1 MNVDGQIL
9 LWIQNNV
16 RSETLTPIVLWLTNS
31 IPYAAGLFVVL
42 LFFRKT
48 RKFAIFALSG
58 LAVCLVC
65 NAYVVKP
72 LFARPRPFASVAGLQ
87 RIGPMPGGSSF
98 PSSHTTAVFALAWMS
113 VWCRKRY
120 WIAPLFVYACLV
132 AATRLYLGVHYPT
145 DILGGIVVAGV
156 LSYLTY
162 KCLSWISNKY
172 IYCL

>member
-98 PSSHTTAVFALAWMS
+98 HQSYDRCLCAGMDE
-113 VWCRKRY
+113 
-120 WIAPLFVYACLV
+120 CLV
-132 AATRLYLGVHYPT
+132 QEKILDRAPVCVCLSCSGNKIVSWRSLSDRYSGRDRGGVCT
-145 DILGGIVVAGV
+145 E
-156 LSYLTY
+156 LSY
-162 KCLSWISNKY
+162 I
-172 IYCL
+172 